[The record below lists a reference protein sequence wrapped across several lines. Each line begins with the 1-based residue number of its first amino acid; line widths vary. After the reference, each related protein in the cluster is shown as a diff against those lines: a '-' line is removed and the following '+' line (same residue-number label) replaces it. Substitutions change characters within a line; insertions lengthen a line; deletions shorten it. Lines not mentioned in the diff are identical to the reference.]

1 MEVMFFCIKMIVF
14 LHFLTISVFHMI
26 IYKYLGKKDLRK
38 DNNDIFII
46 ATPYMIDA
54 EDNISENVAV
64 ALEESEEGFGNNNMS
79 LFSNNELKSYI
90 SSLDLF

>member
-38 DNNDIFII
+38 DDYEKGYNFVFM
-46 ATPYMIDA
+46 YFV
-54 EDNISENVAV
+54 ISVQRM
-64 ALEESEEGFGNNNMS
+64 L
-79 LFSNNELKSYI
+79 
-90 SSLDLF
+90 